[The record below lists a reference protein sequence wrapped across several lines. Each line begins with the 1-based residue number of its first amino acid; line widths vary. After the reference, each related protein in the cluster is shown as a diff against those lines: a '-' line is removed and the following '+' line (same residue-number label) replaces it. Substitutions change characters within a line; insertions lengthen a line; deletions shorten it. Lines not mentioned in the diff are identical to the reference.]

1 MNLIEVIK
9 NLPFDREMLHDLL
22 DAILNVVE
30 KHSGKSEEQ
39 KEVLQVTSTPT
50 TVNSS
55 KLPDEVIA
63 ETVAKCIQKQID
75 ERQQELD
82 FDDQLNADPLDFE
95 EPEQKPVDVEIVRS
109 FDSAYVTI
117 VPKREEK
124 AESTEPVNSLSKQ
137 EQTVP
142 VKRGKRISFDDLLT
156 AAESIN
162 VTNLTTSDFRY
173 KLSQKYG
180 HIVPANGAWE
190 QKLIK
195 KLKYKFVPAVR
206 DPYFVEQKT
215 RDYQA
220 LVSSGMRSQY
230 AATLA
235 KVSANAHA
243 KQYMGKAEVA
253 RRVDLIYKDNK
264 SLIDDY
270 MAKYP
275 GEFVLPESAQEKPKE
290 PEKSSPAV
298 SNVFDRSFKSPSK
311 SLFFGRETELQNAVN
326 EIATNPNLSYS
337 EFALELSRKM
347 SVIIGYSTWC
357 RLSKYIHYS
366 FVKKIQKAADRQAD
380 FASLICCGMSSDA
393 AMVISKT
400 TPGVTN
406 HIDNIPISDER
417 VYRLYQENKEIID
430 DYAKRHQK
438 FNLPDFSK
446 FITDSHVFN
455 KQAETKEE
463 VVIEQKPTNVPV
475 TSGRESFPED
485 PSPELVKK
493 LCDTYT
499 RIITTTTLSDEDAV
513 RKTVKEAGYNACVS
527 TVKKYLFGHIYVDPK
542 YANIPTPSFLKMKQT
557 KIDPETRRLVQVV
570 KMFRK
575 EGKKPVQIARI
586 FKESR
591 KHVSSEFVANV
602 YYEIKY
608 TQQFEVKDFTTSE
621 AISIGTEYR
630 KYLKKICIEKG
641 LIA

>member
-30 KHSGKSEEQ
+30 KHRGKSEEQ
-39 KEVLQVTSTPT
+39 KEVLQVTPTPAP
-50 TVNSS
+50 VNSS

-95 EPEQKPVDVEIVRS
+95 EPEQKHPELEIIRS
-109 FDSAYVTI
+109 FDNAYVTI
-117 VPKREEK
+117 VPKRES
-124 AESTEPVNSLSKQ
+124 AEPSKILDKQ
-137 EQTVP
+137 EQIAP
-142 VKRGKRISFDDLLT
+142 VKRGKRISFDDLVKV
-156 AAESIN
+156 AESITVSN
-162 VTNLTTSDFRY
+162 MTTSDFRFM
-173 KLSQKYG
+173 LSHRYG

-195 KLKYKFVPAVR
+195 KLKYKFVPAIR

-215 RDYQA
+215 KDYQA
-220 LVSSGMRSQY
+220 LISSGMRAQY

-235 KVSANAHA
+235 KVSANAHT
-243 KQYMGKAEVA
+243 KQYMSKAEIAKRVA
-253 RRVDLIYKDNK
+253 LIYKDNK

-270 MAKYP
+270 MTKYP
-275 GEFVLPESAQEKPKE
+275 GEFKLPEFMEEKPKE
-290 PEKSSPAV
+290 PEKDNPSVP
-298 SNVFDRSFKSPSK
+298 NVFDRSFKSPAK

-347 SVIIGYSTWC
+347 GVIIGYSTWC
-357 RLSKYIHYS
+357 RLSKYIHYH
-366 FVKKIQKAADRQAD
+366 FVKKIQRAADRQAD

-406 HIDNIPISDER
+406 HIDNLPISDER

-446 FITDSHVFN
+446 FIADSHVFN

-463 VVIEQKPTNVPV
+463 VVVEQEPVNVPV

-513 RKTVKEAGYNACVS
+513 RKTVKETGYNARVS

-542 YANIPTPSFLKMKQT
+542 YASIPTPSFLEMKQT
-557 KIDPETRRLVQVV
+557 KIDPVTRRLVQVI

-608 TQQFEVKDFTTSE
+608 TQQFDVNDLTTSE
-621 AISIGTEYR
+621 AISIGTEYK